1 MTYTYGNPMLD
12 AHAAQNVP
20 SARVLTRQRLLAVCA
35 AMLVAV
41 TTSSSGQTPAVDNS
55 PAAIAA
61 RALNAGR
68 FDEVDAA
75 LQSATDE
82 RSIVLRAKAAIAR
95 GRYAD
100 AEKLLTAVVATSPV
114 RDAALELGQLHLY
127 LGRREQGVR
136 ILQTVLTGGPQNSPA
151 DLLRLGL
158 AARVLGRFQDA
169 NAFFRSA
176 NGQAPDDPVINT
188 AWGELFLE
196 KYNRADAVRSFQA
209 AVKADESYVPARLG
223 LAQATLNENPPAAKS
238 AMEAALKVNPNYV
251 PAHLLLAE
259 LSLDDRQREE
269 ARASIRK
276 ALEVN
281 PNSLEARSLEAAI
294 ALLEGRTADFETAVA
309 GVLKI
314 NPSYGDVYRTAG
326 DHLARNYRFD
336 EAVPLTRRALE
347 LDPSSTRAHADL
359 GSHLLRTGDEA
370 GARRSLET
378 AFKADPYDVVV
389 FNQLAMLDTVDKFET
404 IRDGDLIIRLHPDEA
419 AVMREHVVPWARL
432 ALDTLSKQYQFK
444 PSGPILLEMFPK
456 HDDFAVRT
464 IGLPGFLYALG
475 ACFGRVVTLD
485 SPRAR
490 PPGTFSWMPT
500 LWHEMAHVISLQ
512 MSNNRVPRWISEGI
526 SQFEER
532 RARPEWGRESEL
544 SFVQALDAGKLYKLA
559 DLNEGVADPELASVS
574 YHQASL
580 LIEHLIDT
588 YGEPALWRLLRAFGK
603 GLETDPAFKEAFNAT
618 LGDVQDSFDA
628 AMKKKYAPMSAALK
642 RPELPDEPTVDQ
654 LKKLAADNPG
664 SFAVQMRLGQA
675 LYEAG
680 NAAEAITA
688 LERAATLLPQAS
700 GDANPNAM
708 IAQIATKQG
717 DTARAIRALEAVVK
731 VDSSDVESAR
741 TLAQLVAK
749 GGDTA
754 RTAAA
759 YGVVAELDPF
769 DVQAQIAVGRDAMQ
783 KRDAPRAIRAFRS
796 ALAAGPPDRAA
807 AHLELAEAHFLAGQL
822 GDAKRETLA
831 ALEIA
836 PSFERAQ
843 DLLLKIV
850 SAQPPGAGG
859 AQ

>member
-1 MTYTYGNPMLD
+1 MLD
-12 AHAAQNVP
+12 APAQNVP
-20 SARVLTRQRLLAVCA
+20 PARVLTRQRLLAVCA

-61 RALNAGR
+61 RAFNAGQ
-68 FDEVDAA
+68 FDQVDAA

-82 RSIVLRAKAAIAR
+82 RSIVLRARAAIAR
-95 GRYAD
+95 GRYAE
-100 AEKLLTAVVATSPV
+100 AEKMLAAVVPSSPV

-127 LGRREQGVR
+127 LGRRDEGVR
-136 ILQTVLTGGPQNSPA
+136 LLQAVLTRGPQNSPA

-158 AARVLGRFQDA
+158 AARALGRFQDA
-169 NAFFRSA
+169 NAFLRSA
-176 NGQAPDDPVINT
+176 NGLAPDDPVINT

-238 AMEAALKVNPNYV
+238 ATEAALKVNPNYV

-259 LSLDDRQREE
+259 LSLDDRQRDD
-269 ARASIRK
+269 ARASIRR

-294 ALLEGRTADFETAVA
+294 ALLEGRTADYEAAVA

-347 LDPSSTRAHADL
+347 LDPTSTRAHADL

-432 ALDTLSKQYQFK
+432 ALDTLSKQYQFT
-444 PSGPILLEMFPK
+444 PAGPILLEMFPK

-490 PPGTFSWMPT
+490 PPGTFAWMPT

-544 SFVQALDAGKLYKLA
+544 PFVQAFDAGKLYKLA
-559 DLNEGVADPELASVS
+559 DLNEGVADPQLASVS

-588 YGEPALWRLLRAFGK
+588 YGEPALWRMLRAFGK
-603 GLETDPAFKEAFNAT
+603 GLETDAAFEEAFNAT
-618 LGDVQDSFDA
+618 LDQVQVTFDA
-628 AMKKKYAPMSAALK
+628 AMKKQYAAMIAALK

-654 LKKLAADNPG
+654 LQKLAADNPG

-675 LYEAG
+675 LYEGG
-680 NAAEAITA
+680 NAAGAIAA
-688 LERAATLLPQAS
+688 LERAAALLPQAS
-700 GDANPNAM
+700 GDANPNAL

-717 DTARAIRALEAVVK
+717 DTARAIRALDALVK

-749 GGDTA
+749 SGDTA

-807 AHLELAEAHFLAGQL
+807 AHVELAEAHFLAGQL

-850 SAQPPGAGG
+850 SAQPSGAGG

>member
-1 MTYTYGNPMLD
+1 MLE
-12 AHAAQNVP
+12 HAQNSP
-20 SARVLTRQRLLAVCA
+20 SARVLTRQRLFAVCA
-35 AMLVAV
+35 ALLVAV
-41 TTSSSGQTPAVDNS
+41 TTSSSGQTPALDNS

-61 RALNAGR
+61 RAFNAGQ
-68 FDEVDAA
+68 FDQVDAA

-95 GRYAD
+95 GRYAE
-100 AEKLLTAVVATSPV
+100 AEKLLTGAVAASPA
-114 RDAALELGQLHLY
+114 RDAALELGQLYLY
-127 LGRREQGVR
+127 LGRRDEGAR
-136 ILQTVLTGGPQNSPA
+136 LLQTVLTRGPQNSAA

-158 AARVLGRFQDA
+158 AARSLGRFQDA

-176 NGQAPDDPVINT
+176 AGQAPGDPVINT

-196 KYNRADAVRSFQA
+196 KYNRADAVRSFQTA
-209 AVKADESYVPARLG
+209 MKSDESYMPARLG
-223 LAQATLNENPPAAKS
+223 LAQATLDENPPAAKS
-238 AMEAALKVNPNYV
+238 AAEAVLKVNPNSV
-251 PAHLLLAE
+251 PAHLLIAE
-259 LSLDDRQREE
+259 MALDDRQRDE

-276 ALEVN
+276 ALDVN
-281 PNSLEARSLEAAI
+281 PNSLEARSLDAAI
-294 ALLEGRTADFETAVA
+294 ALLEGRTADFEAGVA

-326 DHLARNYRFD
+326 DHLGRNYRFD

-347 LDPSSTRAHADL
+347 LDPASTRAYADL

-389 FNQLAMLDTVDKFET
+389 FNQLAMLDTVDKFVT
-404 IRDGDLIIRLHPDEA
+404 IRDGDLIVRLHPDEA
-419 AVMREHVVPWARL
+419 AVMREQVVPWARL

-444 PSGPILLEMFPK
+444 PTGPILVEMFPK

-464 IGLPGFLYALG
+464 IGLPGFVNALG

-490 PPGTFSWMPT
+490 PPGTFSWTTT

-532 RARPEWGRESEL
+532 RARAEWGRESEL

-559 DLNEGVADPELASVS
+559 DLNEGVADPRMASIS
-574 YHQASL
+574 YQHASL
-580 LIEHLIDT
+580 FIEHLIDT
-588 YGEPALWRLLRAFGK
+588 YGEPALWRMLRAYGK
-603 GLETDPAFKEAFNAT
+603 GLETDAAFKEAFNAT
-618 LGDVQDSFDA
+618 LADMQVSFDA
-628 AMKKKYAPMSAALK
+628 AMKKEYAGMIAALK
-642 RPELPDEPTVDQ
+642 RPEMPEEPTLDQ
-654 LKKLAADNPG
+654 LKQLAADHPG

-675 LYEAG
+675 LNEAG
-680 NAAEAITA
+680 NAAEAIAA
-688 LERAATLLPQAS
+688 LERAASLLPQAN

-708 IAQIATKQG
+708 IAQIASKQG
-717 DTARAIRALEAVVK
+717 DTARAIRALEALVK
-731 VDSSDVESAR
+731 VDSADVESAR
-741 TLAQLVAK
+741 TLAQLLAK
-749 GGDTA
+749 GNDAT

-759 YGVVAELDPF
+759 YAVVAELDPF
-769 DVQAQIAVGRDAMQ
+769 DVQAQTMVGRSAMQ
-783 KRDAPRAIRAFRS
+783 QRDLPRAIRAFRS

-807 AHLELAEAHFLAGQL
+807 AHVELAEAHFAAGQL

-831 ALEIA
+831 ALEVA
-836 PSFERAQ
+836 PAFERAQ
-843 DLLLKIV
+843 DLLLKII
-850 SAQPPGAGG
+850 SAQPSGAGG
-859 AQ
+859 AP